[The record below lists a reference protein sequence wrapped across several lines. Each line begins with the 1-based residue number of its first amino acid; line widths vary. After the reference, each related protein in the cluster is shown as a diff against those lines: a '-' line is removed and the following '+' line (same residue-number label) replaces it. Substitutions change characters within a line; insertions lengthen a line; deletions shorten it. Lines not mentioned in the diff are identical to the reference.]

1 MQMLKNRSAPVL
13 ALEDEEINRLSCD
26 SCAFNVELLDED

>member
-13 ALEDEEINRLSCD
+13 ALEDEKINRLSYD